1 MRPEIAKELR
11 AEWAKRG
18 IDFDQLRFLDLA
30 VEPTAE
36 GQFRAAAVVRE
47 KSAPKE
53 LESEE
58 RCMRSSEDTPRIKSW
73 RSEIGTP
80 SYAGGAPRD
89 LGMEL
94 RENQSLRALMSTGSG
109 TAVLKFNTDGL
120 LFRTTITS
128 AGISVQPERMP
139 GIVPEPRR
147 QLKLQDLITR
157 IPTRSNLVEWLS
169 VSSHSKTAAPVPEA
183 SDKPEAALSFEKR
196 EEKVRTIATW
206 IPASKQILEDFV
218 GLEAFLRSSLM
229 YALEEEFEDQ
239 ILLGDGTGENL
250 NGLMVQATLL
260 DTSLLGTNWTRIDVL
275 ARAIQQLAMADQP
288 VPDFVILNPADYWS
302 IRLTKDAEGRYIL
315 GSPQGPPLQYLF
327 DRLAVV
333 QSTSMAPGQFLLGS
347 SSPDTVQLRMK
358 QETTIEISTEHA
370 DYFTKNLVAIRA
382 ELRAALVV
390 MRPTAFIKGNLTSSP
405 A

>member
-1 MRPEIAKELR
+1 MRPKIAKELQ

-18 IDFDQLRFLDLA
+18 VNWEEMRFLDLA

-58 RCMRSSEDTPRIKSW
+58 RCMRSSEDTPRIQKW
-73 RSEIGTP
+73 RSETGAL
-80 SYAGGAPRD
+80 SYAGGTPRD
-89 LGMEL
+89 LGLEL

-109 TAVLKFNTDGL
+109 TAVLKFNADDL
-120 LFRTTITS
+120 LVRTTVTS

-147 QLKLQDLITR
+147 QLKLQDLIVR

-169 VSSHSKTAAPVPEA
+169 VSGHSKTAAPVAETA
-183 SDKPEAALSFEKR
+183 AKPEAALSFEKR
-196 EEKVRTIATW
+196 EEKVRTLATW

-218 GLEAFLRSSLM
+218 GLEAFLRSSLI
-229 YALEEEFEDQ
+229 YALEEEFENQ
-239 ILLGDGTGENL
+239 LLLGNGAGENL
-250 NGLMVQATLL
+250 NGLLTQATPL

-275 ARAIQQLAMADQP
+275 GRAIQQLAMADQP
-288 VPDFVILNPADYWS
+288 TPDFVILNPADYWA
-302 IRLTKDAEGRYIL
+302 IRLAKDAEGRYIL
-315 GSPQGPPLQYLF
+315 GTPQGPAMQTLF
-327 DRLAVV
+327 DSLNVV
-333 QSTSMAPGQFLLGS
+333 QSTAMAPGQFLLGS
-347 SSPDTVQLRMK
+347 SNPNVVQLRMR
-358 QETTIEISTEHA
+358 QEATIEISTEHA
-370 DYFTKNLVAIRA
+370 DYFTRNLVAIRA
-382 ELRAALVV
+382 ELRAALIV
-390 MRPTAFIKGNLTSSP
+390 MRPGAFIKGNLTSSP

>member
-1 MRPEIAKELR
+1 MPKMHYANFRLEPVEQK
-11 AEWAKRG
+11 AENPAERYC
-18 IDFDQLRFLDLA
+18 DFGD
-30 VEPTAE
+30 E
-36 GQFRAAAVVRE
+36 
-47 KSAPKE
+47 
-53 LESEE
+53 
-58 RCMRSSEDTPRIKSW
+58 PRIKAW
-73 RSEIGTP
+73 RSEAGTP
-80 SYAGGAPRD
+80 SYAGSAPRD
-89 LGMEL
+89 LGLEL

-128 AGISVQPERMP
+128 AGVSVQPERMP
-139 GIVPEPRR
+139 GITPEARR
-147 QLKLQDLITR
+147 QLRLQNLLTR

-169 VSSHSKTAAPVPEA
+169 VSGHDKTASPVAEGA
-183 SDKPEAALSFEKR
+183 DKPEAALSFEKR

-239 ILLGDGTGENL
+239 ILLGDGQGENL
-250 NGLMVQATLL
+250 NGLLTQATAFN
-260 DTSLLGTNWTRIDVL
+260 TGLLGTNWTKIDVL
-275 ARAIQQLAMADQP
+275 GRAIQQLAMADESA
-288 VPDFVILNPADYWS
+288 PDFVVMNPADYWS

-333 QSTSMAPGQFLLGS
+333 QSTSMAAGQFLLGS
-347 SSPDTVQLRMK
+347 SNPNTVQLRMK
-358 QETTIEISTEHA
+358 QEATIEISTEHA
-370 DYFTKNLVAIRA
+370 DYFTRNLVAIRA

-390 MRPTAFIKGNLTSSP
+390 MRPGAFVKGSLTSSP